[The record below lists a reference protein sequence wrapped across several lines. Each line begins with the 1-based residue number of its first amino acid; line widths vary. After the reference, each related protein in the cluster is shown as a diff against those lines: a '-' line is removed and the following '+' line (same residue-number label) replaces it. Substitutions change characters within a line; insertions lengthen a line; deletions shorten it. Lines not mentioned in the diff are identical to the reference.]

1 MKISDLDTGKLI
13 EVINRAIFP
22 VVFEG
27 VTAQTPPSELRNR
40 ANLNA
45 EVMGR
50 IMGVL
55 LCKDEIG
62 QEIFDLIDL
71 SVAHMKEGHGESFDE
86 LLGPGGSLSN
96 IHKL

>member
-13 EVINRAIFP
+13 EAINSAIFP

-27 VTAQTPPSELRNR
+27 VGAQTSPSELRNR
-40 ANLNA
+40 ANLNS
-45 EVMGR
+45 EIMGR
-50 IMGVL
+50 ITGVL
-55 LCKDEIG
+55 LCNDEIG

-71 SVAHMKEGHGESFDE
+71 SVARMKESHAETFGE
-86 LLGPGGSLSN
+86 LLGPGGSLSK

>member
-13 EVINRAIFP
+13 EVINSAIFP

-27 VTAQTPPSELRNR
+27 VGAQTSPSELRDR
-40 ANLNA
+40 ANLNS
-45 EVMGR
+45 EIMGR

-55 LCKDEIG
+55 LCNDEIG
-62 QEIFDLIDL
+62 PEIFDLIGR
-71 SVAHMKEGHGESFDE
+71 SVAHMKAGHAESFSE
-86 LLGPGGSLSN
+86 LLGPGGSLSK